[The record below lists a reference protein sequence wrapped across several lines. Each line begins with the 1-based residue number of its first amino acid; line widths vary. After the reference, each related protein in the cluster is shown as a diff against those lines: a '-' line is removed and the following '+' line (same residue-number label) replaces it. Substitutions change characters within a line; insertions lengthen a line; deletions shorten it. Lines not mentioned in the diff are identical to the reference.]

1 MLAWLARLLP
11 KQEVRGERAVQ
22 VGRVDGDL
30 NTDHSTHRHNN
41 TRFAQSVGAVHMGQ
55 VCGSV
60 HNSTQTQRDGAIQVG
75 KVEGGM
81 QVVHQHFY
89 PATATHPPM
98 KQTQPVCTMPADQHK
113 QVVSQILKSRDQLKD
128 RELSG
133 FKRFMEREFKTQ
145 LVKAIPHSDLH
156 RVQSYLAKTIRNREK
171 TQ

>member
-1 MLAWLARLLP
+1 MGELPKQLLAWIAKLLP
-11 KQEVRGERAVQ
+11 KQKVQ
-22 VGRVDGDL
+22 G
-30 NTDHSTHRHNN
+30 
-41 TRFAQSVGAVHMGQ
+41 
-55 VCGSV
+55 
-60 HNSTQTQRDGAIQVG
+60 DGAIQVG

-98 KQTQPVCTMPADQHK
+98 KQPQPVGTMAADQHK
-113 QVVSQILKSRDQLKD
+113 QVVSQILKARGQLTD
-128 RELSG
+128 RELAG

-171 TQ
+171 SQ